1 MEAPLPQVV
10 RHRSLRPLHAGHTP
24 QALTGV
30 AVNIV
35 DVRRCDVST
44 TDHELKPYG
53 DICARRGSVRSHHTA
68 ARGPR
73 QPAGGRRRTGT
84 GVRRNAKNVEP
95 PPTPPR
101 LLLGPSPCSAG
112 AIGSGVRDTFVQGA
126 QYAPMT
132 AAAGALLSGVSH
144 IWEAA
149 QDTALDTAR
158 VPDTPPRPSRRLGT
172 RRARMT
178 KPHLTWFIS

>member
-95 PPTPPR
+95 PPTPPPSGT
-101 LLLGPSPCSAG
+101 LLGR
-112 AIGSGVRDTFVQGA
+112 IGSGVRDTFVQGA

-149 QDTALDTAR
+149 QDTAR
-158 VPDTPPRPSRRLGT
+158 VPDTPPRPSRRLAE
-172 RRARMT
+172 RE
-178 KPHLTWFIS
+178 